1 MIAQVFAPEN
11 NLKVDRHQIA
21 KQLELLGYKP
31 GEKVF
36 LRAFHPSGDSRKGD
50 DKGRKADATTID
62 LIAQTAERFQNEGRG
77 IYLVVNGGGQ
87 TDKEVETCRAIF
99 YEHDNL
105 SKELQ
110 LGLWQSKGLPE
121 PTFQVDTGGKSIHSY
136 WVLTEPIDP
145 TRWRSLQSDLLEFAS
160 GDRSLKNPSRVMRL
174 AGCYHLSSKGV
185 NPSLIVS
192 ESGTRYSFEDLRA
205 IVPTQQKTP
214 SPSLPLSK
222 SIGDVPLI
230 ECIPKADREL
240 VIGGAGEGERNTLGA
255 KLARSLIGAE
265 LRLAHLRISHT
276 ETARELF
283 NNYRFHCNPSLEDK
297 EAEQIWKSAI
307 ASGPTATLTDEAI
320 LNCVK
325 AWQRNQGSKPS
336 GRSFSSSNVIQF
348 GGTGNGDGTPPTTVE
363 LQDRILQILHE
374 TKTQSEREIAL
385 IKLSKEVWV
394 SIKELEKLAKTLE
407 SELDVVDARVDHQS
421 EIDRLIKL
429 GEGTLKLSDYLPQ
442 TLAVPLSQYSEEL
455 NVRAETVLLALLA
468 TTSSLHEVGTELV
481 IHKTQ
486 GFTVPPTI
494 MAAMVAESGQKKS
507 PITRQIVSKPL
518 AVLKREAREVHQ
530 SNLEQYQI
538 DLEDWEK
545 QKADTPKGE
554 KFTDPKPIEPA
565 LPPIFYFTD
574 TNGEG
579 IKQQAQNAPKK
590 SLFALVDELAGFFNS
605 ADKYRGGRGSDK
617 QDLLSYY
624 DGTGQTVLRSSGVKV
639 DVEKIYLSIF
649 GTIQPDVIRS
659 IMRNCDDPDGQW
671 ARFLY
676 VQQPLAASVLGDDD
690 GSGVDIVDLLAGIY
704 RKLHNTSA
712 RQYTLSREAFKA
724 YQPYYNKLEQMRVSH
739 PHPGMRATYSKAE
752 GYTGRLALNLHVLH
766 ELGKGLSTMSTE
778 IPVERMKEAIALMNF
793 FIGQTK
799 LLYSTFDEGIA
810 PHIAKMIELSK
821 RREATTGNGWLKASD
836 IQRSYNTKSRTTA
849 DVVRSWMREAEAL
862 GFGQTRGMGIKVE
875 FSCLIGIVDLIDK
888 NRPKIDPAPI
898 PENLMGK
905 GLQKKV
911 DIVDFKLTYQEPTKL
926 ENGQSDPTHQ
936 EAASTENG
944 LSEKDIF
951 IDSPPTLCQKDC
963 NPCTERVE
971 KIDPPSISGLFLS
984 TEPTI
989 PVQFQEAETDPVITD
1004 TATPGDDNAIA
1015 LKVGEGG
1022 DFPSV
1027 EYSET
1032 ENDNATALKSKVVV
1046 AKGATVRFKCVGST
1060 RDGLT
1065 ATVRYVKADGECSIQ
1080 FHDQSLPAH
1089 LRSHLCIVSMLEV
1102 LDE

>member
-1 MIAQVFAPEN
+1 MIAQVFAPEK

-36 LRAFHPSGDSRKGD
+36 LRAFYPSNDPPQRDGG
-50 DKGRKADATTID
+50 GRKTNHTTIES
-62 LIAQTAERFQNEGRG
+62 IAQTAERFQNEGRG

-87 TDKEVETCRAIF
+87 TDAEVETCRAIF

-105 SKELQ
+105 SKDLQ
-110 LGLWQSKGLPE
+110 LSLWQSKGLPE

-136 WVLTEPIDP
+136 WVFNEPIDP
-145 TRWRSLQSDLLEFAS
+145 SSWRSLQSDLLEFAD

-192 ESGTRYSFEDLRA
+192 ESGTRYKFEEMRS
-205 IVPTQQKTP
+205 IVPTQQKTV
-214 SPSLPLSK
+214 SPSLPLPLSTFL
-222 SIGDVPLI
+222 DVPVPLI

-240 VIGGAGEGERNTLGA
+240 VIGGATEGGRNTTGY
-255 KLARSLIGAE
+255 KLACSLIGAE
-265 LRLAHLRISHT
+265 VRLPYLGIAYT
-276 ETARELF
+276 ENARDLF
-283 NNYRFHCNPSLEDK
+283 NNYRFHCTPPLEDK
-297 EAEQIWKSAI
+297 EAEQVWKSAI
-307 ASGPTATLTDEAI
+307 ASNPTATLTDDAI

-348 GGTGNGDGTPPTTVE
+348 GGTGNGGGTPPTTLE
-363 LQDRILQILHE
+363 LRDRVLQIMHR
-374 TKTQSEREIAL
+374 TKTQSEYQEAL
-385 IKLSKEVWV
+385 IKLSQKECVP
-394 SIKELEKLAKTLE
+394 IKELEKLAKNLE
-407 SELDVVDARVDHQS
+407 SEHETVDARVDHQS

-442 TLAVPLSQYSEEL
+442 TLAVPLSQYSEQL
-455 NVRAETVLLALLA
+455 NVRAETILLALLA

-518 AVLKREAREVHQ
+518 AVLKREAREVYQ

-554 KFTDPKPIEPA
+554 KFTDSKPIEPA
-565 LPPIFYFTD
+565 KAPIFYFTD
-574 TNGEG
+574 ANGEG
-579 IKQQAQNAPKK
+579 IKQQAQNAPRK
-590 SLFALVDELAGFFNS
+590 SLYALVDELAGFFNS

-712 RQYTLSREAFKA
+712 RQYTLTREAFRA
-724 YQPYYNKLEQMRVSH
+724 YQPYYNKLEQMRESH

-766 ELGKGLSTMSTE
+766 ELANGKPTMSTE

-821 RREATTGNGWLKASD
+821 RREANTGNGWLKASD
-836 IQRSYNTKSRTTA
+836 IQRSYNTKSRPTA

-875 FSCLIGIVDLIDK
+875 FSYSTGIVDLIDK
-888 NRPKIDPAPI
+888 NRPKIDPPPI
-898 PENLMGK
+898 PENLMNE

-911 DIVDFKLTYQEPTKL
+911 DIVDFKPTHQEPTKTQ
-926 ENGQSDPTHQ
+926 NGQSDPTHQ
-936 EAASTENG
+936 EAATTENG
-944 LSEKDIF
+944 QSEKAIF
-951 IDSPPTLCQKDC
+951 IDSPPTFCEKAC
-963 NPCTERVE
+963 NPCTDSVE
-971 KIDPPSISGLFLS
+971 KIDPPSIFGLFLS
-984 TEPTI
+984 TEPI
-989 PVQFQEAETDPVITD
+989 QVEPLEAETTLLGQSEKVDPPSTFCP
-1004 TATPGDDNAIA
+1004 TNSESPTFSPEAEAIA
-1015 LKVGEGG
+1015 LK
-1022 DFPSV
+1022 
-1027 EYSET
+1027 
-1032 ENDNATALKSKVVV
+1032 AKVVV
-1046 AKGATVRFKCVGST
+1046 AKGATVRFKCLGST

-1089 LRSHLCIVSMLEV
+1089 LRSHLCPASMLE
-1102 LDE
+1102 EIQE